1 MHNVLVAIL
10 KNTAMSN
17 LGYSGYDK
25 DSSTGRILKEQYIGG
40 IDLGG
45 LDPQNPD
52 KLAFNDQ
59 ILNN

>member
-1 MHNVLVAIL
+1 ML
-10 KNTAMSN
+10 KNTAMAN

-59 ILNN
+59 SLNN